1 MLRDTLSRK
10 TLIVLAAVAMM
21 AGLVG
26 TLWAQANT
34 AGPDRA
40 KQEES
45 GYLDPFTLELI
56 EVPIP
61 PVVIPAPIETPRLWL
76 RIPYRPPVRSPFQPI
91 VYDI

>member
-10 TLIVLAAVAMM
+10 TLIVLVAVAVM

>member
-34 AGPDRA
+34 TGSERGRQP
-40 KQEES
+40 EG

-61 PVVIPAPIETPRLWL
+61 PVVIPAPITTPRLWV
-76 RIPYRPPVRSPFQPI
+76 RIPYRPPVRSPFQPY
-91 VYDI
+91 VYQL

>member
-10 TLIVLAAVAMM
+10 TLIVLAGVAMM

>member
-10 TLIVLAAVAMM
+10 TLIVLVAVAVM

-40 KQEES
+40 RQQEG
-45 GYLDPFTLELI
+45 GYLDPFTLEMV

>member
-1 MLRDTLSRK
+1 
-10 TLIVLAAVAMM
+10 MM